1 MVQDSPSRKLDQY
14 IVRFPDGM
22 RDRIREEAE
31 NNNRSMNAEII
42 ARLESSFG
50 KATKSDVDLSKEL
63 AEMKREIR
71 RLLWG
76 TRLTGRAI
84 EKAAEGDRS
93 DLDYLI
99 GLAKEMPLLLPI
111 TEKAEQELEQEIDK
125 WMQDEANAA
134 TPTKVDKDP
143 A

>member
-1 MVQDSPSRKLDQY
+1 MKPKQPAPSDTADKFML
-14 IVRFPDGM
+14 RFPDGM

-42 ARLESSFG
+42 ARLASSFD

-99 GLAKEMPLLLPI
+99 GVAKEMPLLLPI

-134 TPTKVDKDP
+134 TPTKAGK
-143 A
+143 